1 VDDSRS
7 SILVAASWDVWRIF
21 LEARRTKA
29 QSKYSKRGWPLIMT
43 GATGAGMAAPKLEI

>member
-7 SILVAASWDVWRIF
+7 SILVASSWDVWRIF